1 METVSKKPAFKTVEL
16 AYIALGAALIAV
28 CAWITIPSTVPFT
41 LQLFGVFFVLTML
54 GGRNGAVAV
63 TVYLLLGAV
72 GVPVFAGF
80 SGGFGALV
88 GMTGGYLLGMILI
101 GLVYWL
107 FVRLFG
113 KKLLIEIGAFVLGLA
128 VCYAFGTLWFSVV
141 NGQKTFLASLTV
153 CVVPFILPD
162 CVKLALAYVLGRK
175 LRTLL
180 V

>member
-88 GMTGGYLLGMILI
+88 GMTGGYLLGMLLI